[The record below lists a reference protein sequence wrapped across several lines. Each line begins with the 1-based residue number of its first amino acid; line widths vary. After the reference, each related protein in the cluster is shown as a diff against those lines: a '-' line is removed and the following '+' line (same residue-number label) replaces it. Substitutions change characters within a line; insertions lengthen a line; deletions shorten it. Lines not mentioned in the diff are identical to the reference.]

1 MTSTEPVQQESN
13 TSESFTVAVKSSP
26 HGTVLIITDTDL
38 IGQSFE
44 DEKLQLDLRKAF
56 YVGEVMPASDLMPK
70 IEGSYVLHVTGSKAV
85 AFVRSLG
92 YINSAK
98 VLEIDGIPHAEVYLG
113 L

>member
-1 MTSTEPVQQESN
+1 MEASESTS
-13 TSESFTVAVKSSP
+13 SESFTVAVKSSP

-38 IGQSFE
+38 IGKTFE

-56 YVGEVMPASDLMPK
+56 YVGEVMNVEEIAAK
-70 IEGSYVLHVTGSKAV
+70 IEGSYVLHVTGPKAV
-85 AFVRSLG
+85 AFVESLG
-92 YINSAK
+92 YINSVK